1 MRTTDV
7 IEHLREGLDGL
18 RAQRPRVEAAAP
30 FPISDNILH
39 NVPEAVWYPPEVLA
53 HLTEMLP
60 YWFGECERILAGD
73 GKEPVPFGRVAANE
87 LRIGVIARDRTLP
100 LRELYARVDA
110 IVTRVIARLEELSDA
125 DLDREGVRVGR
136 GVVKVG
142 TILNDS
148 MAGHLV
154 EHVHQ
159 IDDLLANPPA
169 PPAAAG

>member
-1 MRTTDV
+1 MRTRDV
-7 IEHLREGLDGL
+7 IDHLREGLNGL
-18 RAQRPRVEAAAP
+18 QAQRPRVEAAAP

-60 YWFGECERILAGD
+60 YWFGECERIWSGD
-73 GKEPVPFGRVAANE
+73 GSEPVPFGRVAAND

-100 LRELYARVDA
+100 LRELYGRVES
-110 IVTRVIARLEELSDA
+110 IVNRAIARLEELSDE

-136 GVVKVG
+136 GLVKAG

-154 EHVHQ
+154 EHVRQ
-159 IDDLLANPPA
+159 IDELLANPPA